1 MTASLLACRPA
12 ALPLKPALTFSLLA
26 LLFLL
31 DLALATQGGIHIYHL
46 MQVQQPGSSNTSA
59 LLDCT
64 HCTMYCRPTCAGGP
78 ACWPAC

>member
-1 MTASLLACRPA
+1 MTASLLACGPT

-46 MQVQQPGSSNTSA
+46 MQVQQRSSRNTSV
-59 LLDCT
+59 LCT
-64 HCTMYCRPTCAGGP
+64 CRPTCAGGP
-78 ACWPAC
+78 ACWPAS